1 MINKKNRTLIDIPL
15 PKENEHILIE
25 EGFRKKGNKNK
36 RVIRCQVIKEYK
48 DYFLVWCE
56 NNQKD
61 TFRKID
67 FLTGDV
73 QFKIVVV

>member
-1 MINKKNRTLIDIPL
+1 MKDKDNKTLKDIPL
-15 PKENEHILIE
+15 PKENELILIE
-25 EGFRKKGNKNK
+25 LGVKKKGSKNK
-36 RVIRCQVIKEYK
+36 RFIKCKVVKEYK
-48 DYFLVWCE
+48 DYFLVYCE

-73 QFKIVVV
+73 QFKIVVA